1 MLSINFIQFKP
12 GSLGCKNRFV
22 DQTEK
27 ESERKN
33 RDSAISTFRRHFM
46 LGDCVRTLAETD
58 FRGKLKPPT
67 EEAVLKIK
75 RYAKRLTQ
83 GYSAYGGSS

>member
-12 GSLGCKNRFV
+12 GSLGCKNKLV

-33 RDSAISTFRRHFM
+33 RDSAISPFHRHFM

-67 EEAVLKIK
+67 EEAVLKIE